1 MAIAGALGL
10 WAATSW
16 VALAGLGPAMDTVSF
31 ATMWFWMVGAMM
43 APSIAPMVLAAAA
56 LVRQSPRS
64 VRALRLSAFVTP
76 YALLWCAAG
85 IVALVARAA
94 IEERPLVAAALVGI
108 AGAYQLGGLH
118 TRLLETC
125 RSPVGFFLSFGPP
138 RSVTSAFVLGIRHAG
153 FCIGCCGGLMLA
165 LTAAGALH
173 PLWMI
178 AVGVLILLEKTYA
191 YGVALARLAGVA
203 LMAAAVVLAVASF

>member
-1 MAIAGALGL
+1 
-10 WAATSW
+10 
-16 VALAGLGPAMDTVSF
+16 MDTVSF
-31 ATMWFWMVGAMM
+31 AAMWFWMVGAMM

-56 LVRQSPRS
+56 LVRGRPWS
-64 VRALRLSAFVTP
+64 VRALRLSAFVAP

-85 IVALVARAA
+85 VVALLARAA
-94 IEERPLVAAALVGI
+94 IEERPLAAAALVGI
-108 AGAYQLGGLH
+108 AGAYQLGGLNA
-118 TRLLETC
+118 RLLETC

-138 RSVTSAFVLGIRHAG
+138 RSVPSALVLGVRHAG

-178 AVGVLILLEKTYA
+178 ALGVLILLEKTYT

-203 LMAAAVVLAVASF
+203 LVAAAVVLAVASF